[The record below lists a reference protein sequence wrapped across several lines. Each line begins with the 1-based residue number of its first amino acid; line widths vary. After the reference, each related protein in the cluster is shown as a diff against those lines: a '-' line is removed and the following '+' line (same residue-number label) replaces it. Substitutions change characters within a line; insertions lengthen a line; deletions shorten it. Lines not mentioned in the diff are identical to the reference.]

1 MTVASTFTK
10 LVSVVAGSSGI
21 VTCSTTLPAKIND
34 AALPVAIVIPGPA
47 EWNEHAIGLK
57 RQIRTYIVRVYV
69 KPTAQGLGIDEGVQ
83 ACYAPLNALGNTLLD
98 NITLDNTIDEV
109 RQPFRDSGIISGGE
123 AMSYAGVA
131 YHGFEYQIDIT
142 DKTT

>member
-1 MTVASTFTK
+1 MTVASTFSK
-10 LVSVVAGSSGI
+10 LVSVVSGSSGI

-34 AALPVAIVIPGPA
+34 ADLPVAIVIPGPA
-47 EWNEHAIGLK
+47 EWNEQAQGLK
-57 RQIRTYIVRVYV
+57 RQVRTYIVKVFV

-83 ACYAPLNALGNTLLD
+83 ACYAPLNALGNTILGNLS
-98 NITLDNTIDEV
+98 LDNTIDHISE
-109 RQPFRDSGIISGGE
+109 PFRDSGIISGGE

-131 YHGFEYQIDIT
+131 YHGFEYHIDVV